1 MKQIPPYLPVLLGLG
16 LFAYTSLA
24 TAATIT
30 VTTTIDSMDAFDQF
44 CSLREAVHNASNNLQ
59 FSPVVNECA
68 AGSAAVTDEI
78 VLVGGATY
86 TLTLPGGGNDQGDL
100 DLFQN
105 VPPFGL
111 DVRIRS
117 DFTPGQ
123 VTIRQ
128 TVVGQRVIENTG
140 LRLDMQDI
148 LIRGGSVV
156 GAGGGI
162 LNSGGMLT
170 LNNVNI
176 FSNSAFDGG
185 GIHNTGTVF
194 AFDSQFQLNSATFIG
209 GGAIFNTGSGDVFL
223 NNVLLRANTAPAGG
237 AIYNAGDELMLFNGS
252 SVSLNQANG
261 SHGGAIF
268 NQGTARLFVDGGLFE
283 NNTAQGNGGGIYTTA
298 INPISVMNSS
308 FVTHNAVRGGAVFA
322 QGTAAIMVSGSTFRE
337 NSSGSHGGA
346 IHLNDGTISG
356 SVLESNTAFL
366 GDGGAI
372 YTIDGN
378 INVINT
384 TVRNNTAVSGGGI
397 RTQDLTLTNS
407 RIEMNSAS
415 DFGGGLRVTNRIRM
429 SRAQVVNNT
438 AANGAGLYMNAM
450 NVLPASF
457 IHQSLFRG
465 NQATGKG
472 GGIWLGSN
480 TRIGNTTITL
490 NGANNGGG
498 GLYIND
504 TADVTAVNMTV
515 QGHLNGQD
523 LHKFGTLRLQ
533 NSIISTPGQPDCTTS
548 IENVLIISLGNNI
561 ADDASC
567 FGLTQPSDLIN
578 TDPLLE
584 ALADNGGGTM
594 TFVPG
599 PTSLALNRGN
609 NAGCAADPVNNVDQR
624 NAPRPFAGTCDIG
637 AHEAGAIAPA
647 DLFANGFE

>member
-44 CSLREAVHNASNNLQ
+44 CSLREAVHNARNNLQ
-59 FSPVVNECA
+59 FSPVVNECV
-68 AGSAAVTDEI
+68 AGSAGVTDEI

-148 LIRGGSVV
+148 LIRGGSVD

-176 FSNSAFDGG
+176 FSNSANAGG

-237 AIYNAGDELMLFNGS
+237 AIYNEGDELMLFNGS
-252 SVSLNQANG
+252 SVSLSQANG

-268 NQGTARLFVDGGLFE
+268 NQGTARLAVNGALFE

-298 INPISVMNSS
+298 LNPTSVMNSS
-308 FVTHNAVRGGAVFA
+308 FVTHNAVLGGAVFHL
-322 QGTAAIMVSGSTFRE
+322 GTAALTVSGSSLRD

-346 IHLNDGTISG
+346 IYVTNGTISG
-356 SVLESNTAFL
+356 SLLESNTAFL
-366 GDGGAI
+366 GEGGAI
-372 YTIDGN
+372 YGVNN
-378 INVINT
+378 INVVNT
-384 TVRNNTAVSGGGI
+384 TVRSNTAVSGGGI
-397 RTQDLTLTNS
+397 RAQLITLTGS
-407 RIEMNSAS
+407 RIEMNTAT
-415 DFGGGLRVTNRIRM
+415 DFGGGLRVTNRGTL
-429 SRAQVVNNT
+429 SRVQVVNNT
-438 AANGAGLYMNAM
+438 AGSGAGLYLNSGGSQG
-450 NVLPASF
+450 PSG
-457 IHQSLFRG
+457 IRQSLFMG
-465 NQATGKG
+465 NQATGNG
-472 GGIWLGSN
+472 GGVWLGTN
-480 TRIGNTTITL
+480 TLIGNTTITL

-498 GLYIND
+498 GLYINA

-548 IENVLIISLGNNI
+548 INNVEIISLGNNI

-567 FGLTQPSDLIN
+567 FGLTQPSDRIN

-584 ALADNGGGTM
+584 VLADNGGGTM